1 MEEIRFIQNP
11 LEIIKK
17 LVPNRKQRGY
27 MEYCA
32 PIICANYKHP
42 VKRKDGHECTK
53 NQNEIKSYFAE
64 NPKIIRIFF

>member
-1 MEEIRFIQNP
+1 
-11 LEIIKK
+11 
-17 LVPNRKQRGY
+17 

-64 NPKIIRIFF
+64 NPKIIRIFFNRRTVLTLYPLLYLHPCGLKPAY